1 MTTFWLISTVF
12 IMYYINE
19 KTTDRLTD
27 EINKLEIK
35 LKYEIFKLQS
45 KNISRSLDIKYIE
58 QDLGRISSKMNEI
71 TSNIE
76 KPKNNKLE

>member
-1 MTTFWLISTVF
+1 
-12 IMYYINE
+12 MYYINE

-27 EINKLEIK
+27 EINKLENK

-45 KNISRSLDIKYIE
+45 KNISHSLYIKNIE